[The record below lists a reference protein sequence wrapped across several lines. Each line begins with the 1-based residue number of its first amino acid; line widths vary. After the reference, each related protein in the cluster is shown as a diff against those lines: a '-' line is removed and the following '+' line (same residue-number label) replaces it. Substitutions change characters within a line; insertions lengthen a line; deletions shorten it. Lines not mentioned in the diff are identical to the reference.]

1 MAMLRLALIFL
12 LIALVAGLFGFG
24 VVASTA
30 AEIATVIFWIFLI
43 LFGVSLVGSLI
54 SGRSVV

>member
-1 MAMLRLALIFL
+1 MLNLALVFL
-12 LIALVAGLFGFG
+12 VIAVFAGLFGFG

-43 LFGVSLVGSLI
+43 LFGVSLVASLV
-54 SGRSVV
+54 SGRRVV